1 MTGQERGGSGRARAG
16 RRRFLS
22 AVGATAIS
30 GLSGC
35 SADILDGVTGTDAAG
50 GDTGGGDGA
59 GAPDDATATVDGMD
73 EPKEEHDGWP
83 RYHYD
88 GWNTG
93 HRTAPVGFDGAPS
106 VEWEAAVGGVDTI
119 VADGGTL
126 YLAEGENGA
135 VRAVDAASGDEEWV
149 YDAVEK
155 LELGVKTV
163 ALDEEAVYAGGTT
176 AIHAIDRASGQQRWT
191 FDISTPASAP
201 VVADG
206 TIYVGAGDV
215 LFAIDAAGE
224 RQWTLRTGV
233 RIRNP
238 PTVVDETLYLTGQA
252 WLIAVD
258 AASGEELWA
267 LKPEGA
273 TPPVT
278 APVYRAGRLYIGAPT
293 HVHAYD
299 PAAEGDHL
307 WSTETLNQVIYDSP
321 AVAHGQVYTG
331 VSLTD
336 VLHAFDAATGD
347 RTWQRS
353 ITVAGSP
360 LVAGDT
366 VYCVDEKFAELRA
379 LGAADGSDRWRVSF
393 DGNLT
398 VQPTVTDDRIYVAG
412 LELGNT
418 EGTLYALGAR

>member
-1 MTGQERGGSGRARAG
+1 MTGQERGDSGRSRAG

-22 AVGATAIS
+22 AVGAAAVS
-30 GLSGC
+30 GLAGC
-35 SADILDGVTGTDAAG
+35 SADLLDGVTGTDASASGTTGEAARGDAAG
-50 GDTGGGDGA
+50 TAHRMDG
-59 GAPDDATATVDGMD
+59 
-73 EPKEEHDGWP
+73 PKEEHDGWP

-88 GWNTG
+88 SWNTG
-93 HRTAPVGFDGAPS
+93 HRTEPVGFDGAPTI
-106 VEWEAAVGGVDTI
+106 EWETEVGGVNTI

-135 VRAVDAASGDEEWV
+135 VRALDAASGAEEWV

-155 LELGVKTV
+155 LELGVETV
-163 ALDEEAVYAGGTT
+163 ALDDETAYVGGTT
-176 AIHAIDRASGQQRWT
+176 AIHAIDRESGQQRWT
-191 FDISTPASAP
+191 FDVSTPASAP
-201 VVADG
+201 VVVDG

-215 LFAIDAAGE
+215 LFAIDAAGD
-224 RQWTLRTGV
+224 RQWALRTGV

-238 PTVVDETLYLTGQA
+238 PAVVDDTLYLTGQA

-278 APVYRAGRLYIGAPT
+278 APVYRAGRLYVGAPT

-307 WSTETLNQVIYDSP
+307 WSTETLNQTVYGSP
-321 AVAHGQVYTG
+321 AVAHGQVFTG
-331 VSLTD
+331 VNLVD
-336 VLHAFDAATGD
+336 KLHAFDAESGD
-347 RTWQRS
+347 RSWQRS

-360 LVAGDT
+360 VVAGDT
-366 VYCVDEKFAELRA
+366 VYCVDEEYAELRA
-379 LGAADGSDRWRVSF
+379 LGATDGSDRWRVAF
-393 DGNLT
+393 DGNLD

-418 EGTLYALGAR
+418 DGTLYALGER

>member
-1 MTGQERGGSGRARAG
+1 
-16 RRRFLS
+16 
-22 AVGATAIS
+22 VS
-30 GLSGC
+30 GLAGC
-35 SADILDGVTGTDAAG
+35 SADILDGVTGTDAG
-50 GDTGGGDGA
+50 GSDADGGGRSGATDGS
-59 GAPDDATATVDGMD
+59 TATVDGMGG
-73 EPKEEHDGWP
+73 PKEEHGGWP

-88 GWNTG
+88 SWNTG
-93 HRTAPVGFDGAPS
+93 HRTAPLGFDGAPA
-106 VEWEAAVGGVDTI
+106 VEWEASVGGVNTI
-119 VADGGTL
+119 VADDGTL

-135 VRAVDAASGDEEWV
+135 VRAVDAASGEEKWV

-163 ALDEEAVYAGGTT
+163 ALDDEAAYVGGTT
-176 AIHAIDRASGQQRWT
+176 AIHAIDRESGQRRWT

-224 RQWTLRTGV
+224 RQWALRTGT

-238 PTVVDETLYLTGQA
+238 PAVVDGTLYLTAQA

-258 AASGEELWA
+258 RASGEELWA

-307 WSTETLNQVIYDSP
+307 WSTETLNQVVYDSP
-321 AVAHGQVYTG
+321 AVAHGHVYTG
-331 VSLTD
+331 VSLVD
-336 VLHAFDAATGD
+336 ALHAFDAATGE

-353 ITVAGSP
+353 IPVAGSP
-360 LVAGDT
+360 VVAGDT
-366 VYCVDEKFAELRA
+366 VYCVDEEYAELRA
-379 LGAADGSDRWRVSF
+379 LGAAGGSDRWRVSF
-393 DGNLT
+393 DGRLD

>member
-1 MTGQERGGSGRARAG
+1 MTGQERGDSGRSRAG

-22 AVGATAIS
+22 AVGVTAIS
-30 GLSGC
+30 GVSGC
-35 SADILDGVTGTDAAG
+35 SADILDGVVGTDAAG
-50 GDTGGGDGA
+50 SDTG
-59 GAPDDATATVDGMD
+59 ATDESTPTADGMD
-73 EPKEEHDGWP
+73 GPKEEHGGWP

-88 GWNTG
+88 SWNTG
-93 HRTAPVGFDGAPS
+93 HRTAPLGFDGAPA
-106 VEWEAAVGGVDTI
+106 VEWEAPVGGVNTI
-119 VADGGTL
+119 VADDGTL

-135 VRAVDAASGDEEWV
+135 VRAVDAETGEERWV

-155 LELGVKTV
+155 LELGVRTV
-163 ALDEEAVYAGGTT
+163 ALDDEAAYVGGTT
-176 AIHAIDRASGQQRWT
+176 AVHAIDRESGQQRWT
-191 FDISTPASAP
+191 FDVSTPASAP

-206 TIYVGAGDV
+206 TIYVGAGEL
-215 LFAIDAAGE
+215 LFAIDPDGS
-224 RQWTLRTGV
+224 RQWALRTGV

-238 PTVVDETLYLTGQA
+238 PAVVDDTLYLTAQA

-278 APVYRAGRLYIGAPT
+278 APVYRAGRLYVGGPS
-293 HVHAYD
+293 HVYAYD
-299 PAAEGDHL
+299 PAAEGEHL
-307 WSTETLNQVIYDSP
+307 WSTETLNQVVYGSP
-321 AVAHGQVYTG
+321 AVAHGTVYTG
-331 VSLTD
+331 VNLVD
-336 VLHAFDAATGD
+336 ALHAFDAESGD

-360 LVAGDT
+360 VVAGDT
-366 VYCVDEKFAELRA
+366 VYCVDEEYAELRA
-379 LGAADGSDRWRVSF
+379 LGASDGSDRWRVSF
-393 DGNLT
+393 EGNLN
-398 VQPTVTDDRIYVAG
+398 VQPVVTDDRIYVAG

>member
-1 MTGQERGGSGRARAG
+1 MTGHERGDSGRSWAS

-22 AVGATAIS
+22 AMGATAIS
-30 GLSGC
+30 GFAGC
-35 SADILDGVTGTDAAG
+35 STGLLDDVAGTDAS
-50 GDTGGGDGA
+50 GDGTA
-59 GAPDDATATVDGMD
+59 GAVSDDSTPTVDGMGG
-73 EPKEEHDGWP
+73 PKEEHAGWP

-88 GWNTG
+88 SWNTG
-93 HRTAPVGFDGAPS
+93 HRTAPLGFDGAPT
-106 VEWEAAVGGVDTI
+106 VEWEVAVGGVGTI

-135 VRAVDAASGDEEWV
+135 VRAVDDASGEEEWV

-155 LELGVKTV
+155 LELGVETV
-163 ALDEEAVYAGGTT
+163 ALDDEAVYVGGTT
-176 AIHAIDRASGQQRWT
+176 AIHAIDRASGERRWT
-191 FDISTPASAP
+191 FDVSTPASAP

-206 TIYVGAGDV
+206 TIYVGGGEL
-215 LFAIDAAGE
+215 LFAIDAASGD
-224 RQWTLRTGV
+224 RQWALRTGV

-238 PTVVDETLYLTGQA
+238 PAVVDDTLYLTAQA

-258 AASGEELWA
+258 RASGEERWS

-278 APVYRAGRLYIGAPT
+278 APVYRAGRLYVGAPT

-307 WSTETLNQVIYDSP
+307 WSTETLNQVVYDSP
-321 AVAHGQVYTG
+321 AVAHGQVFTG
-331 VSLTD
+331 VALVD
-336 VLHAFDAATGD
+336 KLHAFDAGSGE
-347 RTWQRS
+347 RTWQRDV
-353 ITVAGSP
+353 TVAGSP
-360 LVAGDT
+360 VVAGET
-366 VYCVDEKFAELRA
+366 VYCTDENYAELRA
-379 LGAADGSDRWRVSF
+379 LDANDGSDHWRVAF
-393 DGNLT
+393 DGRLN